1 MPKRITPRGKTDIG
15 KLVDLLRESDKTV
28 VLTGAGIS
36 TASGIPDFRSPGTG
50 LWQRMDPYLLS
61 VETLAS
67 DPGTFYRHCV
77 EIFTPV
83 LTVEPNPGH
92 YALAKLEDLGYVKG
106 IITQN
111 IDGLHQKAGSKKV
124 LEVHGH
130 LRTAYCINCLREIP
144 LTALLQR
151 VEGGEIPPLC
161 SSCRGILRPKVV
173 LFGDLLPEDF
183 IEAQREVASSTL
195 LLVIGSSLE
204 VSPVNTLPSL
214 ASNLA
219 IVNFTPTGY
228 DSRARVIL
236 HADAAAVLTAV
247 AEELA

>member
-83 LTVEPNPGH
+83 LTGAQSWPLCPG
-92 YALAKLEDLGYVKG
+92 KLEDR
-106 IITQN
+106 IRW
-111 IDGLHQKAGSKKV
+111 A
-124 LEVHGH
+124 
-130 LRTAYCINCLREIP
+130 
-144 LTALLQR
+144 
-151 VEGGEIPPLC
+151 
-161 SSCRGILRPKVV
+161 
-173 LFGDLLPEDF
+173 
-183 IEAQREVASSTL
+183 
-195 LLVIGSSLE
+195 
-204 VSPVNTLPSL
+204 
-214 ASNLA
+214 
-219 IVNFTPTGY
+219 
-228 DSRARVIL
+228 
-236 HADAAAVLTAV
+236 
-247 AEELA
+247 